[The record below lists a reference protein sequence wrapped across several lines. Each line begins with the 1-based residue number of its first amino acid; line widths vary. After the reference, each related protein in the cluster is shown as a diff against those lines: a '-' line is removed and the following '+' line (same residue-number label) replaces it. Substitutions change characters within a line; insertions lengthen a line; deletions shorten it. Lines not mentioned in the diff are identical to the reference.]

1 MDPEKDTGNIEYKLK
16 LIDKD
21 VNKINTLTTQMRYR
35 CLEGNG
41 ECIYNI
47 GVEDNG
53 TMTGITYEEYIETIK
68 NINLIAI
75 KNNYSVNLL
84 SSTEVKNKKSI
95 YEVLIREINEN
106 KYIDIKV
113 AVAGNADCGKCLD
126 PKTPIIMYN
135 GEIKYIKDVVVGD
148 ILMGDDFTP
157 RKVLKLYNGETEMF
171 EIFQTKGMNYKIT
184 KNHILSLK
192 FGKPTMRKYKKKY
205 ITISHI
211 GNGILEY
218 IYFDTYIDACNYM
231 LSIKNNIE
239 TVDISLNEY
248 LKQSKNWKDFFYGYS
263 VGADYKYKNSKNKGI
278 YYNNTISGAR
288 MGQINV
294 LSERKNPTEWKP
306 NNRPLMSKIKVEKL
320 EVSEYNGF
328 ELDGNGR
335 FLLEDFT
342 VTHNSSTIG
351 SLITGK
357 NDNGR
362 GLTRSFVFNYV
373 HELKSGRT
381 SSVAHQILGFDN
393 DGKIVNNQGL
403 NRLSWSEIISK
414 SSKIISFFDLA
425 GHEKYLHTTIM
436 GLTSSSPDICMIMVD
451 ANNGIKP
458 MTKEHIFLCVT
469 LKIPFVIVITKID
482 ICKDRQNILKETIQS
497 INKFLK
503 YPGIRRIPVP
513 IKTLDDI
520 ILSCKNIY
528 SESISPIF
536 QLSCVTGEGMD
547 KFKTFLNIVGKKI
560 IQKIDDDVV
569 EFHIDNIF
577 NVYGFGLVLG
587 GHLINGTISV
597 GDKLL
602 IGPYTGSYDQIII
615 RSVYSKKTPVQRVSS
630 GSYVCLGVKK
640 VDKTNIKKGN
650 VIISNKN
657 EKLIIKKFV
666 AEITV
671 LRTHS
676 TTVKIG
682 YEPLFHAHS
691 IRQTTRIIE
700 IHNKKNARG
709 ENIIKDDNILRNGD
723 IAKIVLE
730 FKYHPEYLKIGTR
743 FILAEGKC
751 KIVGEVL
758 SD

>member
-1 MDPEKDTGNIEYKLK
+1 
-16 LIDKD
+16 
-21 VNKINTLTTQMRYR
+21 
-35 CLEGNG
+35 
-41 ECIYNI
+41 
-47 GVEDNG
+47 
-53 TMTGITYEEYIETIK
+53 
-68 NINLIAI
+68 
-75 KNNYSVNLL
+75 
-84 SSTEVKNKKSI
+84 
-95 YEVLIREINEN
+95 
-106 KYIDIKV
+106 
-113 AVAGNADCGKCLD
+113 
-126 PKTPIIMYN
+126 
-135 GEIKYIKDVVVGD
+135 
-148 ILMGDDFTP
+148 
-157 RKVLKLYNGETEMF
+157 
-171 EIFQTKGMNYKIT
+171 
-184 KNHILSLK
+184 
-192 FGKPTMRKYKKKY
+192 
-205 ITISHI
+205 
-211 GNGILEY
+211 
-218 IYFDTYIDACNYM
+218 
-231 LSIKNNIE
+231 
-239 TVDISLNEY
+239 
-248 LKQSKNWKDFFYGYS
+248 
-263 VGADYKYKNSKNKGI
+263 
-278 YYNNTISGAR
+278 
-288 MGQINV
+288 
-294 LSERKNPTEWKP
+294 
-306 NNRPLMSKIKVEKL
+306 
-320 EVSEYNGF
+320 
-328 ELDGNGR
+328 
-335 FLLEDFT
+335 
-342 VTHNSSTIG
+342 
-351 SLITGK
+351 
-357 NDNGR
+357 
-362 GLTRSFVFNYV
+362 
-373 HELKSGRT
+373 
-381 SSVAHQILGFDN
+381 
-393 DGKIVNNQGL
+393 
-403 NRLSWSEIISK
+403 
-414 SSKIISFFDLA
+414 
-425 GHEKYLHTTIM
+425 M